1 MIFSHYIRV
10 VLPFCIAALL
20 SFSTLLSLSSCAV
33 APLPEHPDQL
43 HYPALDFQLPE
54 VETLVLDNGI
64 RLYLKED
71 NELPL
76 VQMTAMIGSGGITT
90 SVDKT
95 GFAGLFGSTWR
106 TGGAGDRTPEELD
119 EYLDH
124 LAANMS
130 ASMGPYTAQ
139 LDLSLRTED
148 LQQGLAVLGDLL
160 RRPGFASE
168 RLELARLQ
176 AQEHLRRQNDRP
188 GSISRRL
195 LLAALY
201 PDHYLG
207 YSPTKETLAVVTKQD
222 MIDFHQRYFAPNN
235 LWIAVSGDFDREN
248 LLQLLE
254 KSFGDW
260 ARREVPEQP
269 MPPIARPESGS
280 IQVAAKEL
288 PQTTIVIGDLGLT
301 KDHPDQYA
309 VRVLNYILGGGGFNS
324 RMMREIRSNRGLA
337 YSAYSYFQ
345 VGRRLPG
352 PFIAGTETKNVS
364 VAPAIT
370 LTREIMVDLKD
381 NPVTEEE
388 LQLAKESQI
397 NSFVFGFENTHSV
410 VNRQMSMAFFVYPQD
425 YLARYRDRIAAVTV
439 ADVQRAAR
447 EFIDLS
453 RQQIVLVGNPEEF
466 RKDLAEFGLP
476 VVDVDLE

>member
-1 MIFSHYIRV
+1 M
-10 VLPFCIAALL
+10 
-20 SFSTLLSLSSCAV
+20 
-33 APLPEHPDQL
+33 
-43 HYPALDFQLPE
+43 
-54 VETLVLDNGI
+54 
-64 RLYLKED
+64 
-71 NELPL
+71 
-76 VQMTAMIGSGGITT
+76 
-90 SVDKT
+90 
-95 GFAGLFGSTWR
+95 
-106 TGGAGDRTPEELD
+106 
-119 EYLDH
+119 
-124 LAANMS
+124 
-130 ASMGPYTAQ
+130 
-139 LDLSLRTED
+139 
-148 LQQGLAVLGDLL
+148 
-160 RRPGFASE
+160 
-168 RLELARLQ
+168 
-176 AQEHLRRQNDRP
+176 
-188 GSISRRL
+188 
-195 LLAALY
+195 
-201 PDHYLG
+201 
-207 YSPTKETLAVVTKQD
+207 
-222 MIDFHQRYFAPNN
+222 
-235 LWIAVSGDFDREN
+235 
-248 LLQLLE
+248 
-254 KSFGDW
+254 
-260 ARREVPEQP
+260 
-269 MPPIARPESGS
+269 
-280 IQVAAKEL
+280 AAKEL

-381 NPVTEEE
+381 NLVTEEE

-410 VNRQMSMAFFVYPQD
+410 VNRQMSMAFFGYPQD

-476 VVDVDLE
+476 IVDVDLD